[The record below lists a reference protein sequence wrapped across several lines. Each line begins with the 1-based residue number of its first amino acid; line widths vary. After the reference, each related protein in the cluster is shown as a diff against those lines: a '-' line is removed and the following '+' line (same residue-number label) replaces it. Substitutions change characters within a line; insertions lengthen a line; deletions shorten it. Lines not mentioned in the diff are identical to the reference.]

1 MFQRKVYQKL
11 MIWKEKYASKQ
22 ACLLEGARQV
32 GKTTIAEH
40 FAQNEYTSYIKID
53 FANTT
58 EEILDIFSNT
68 AKLDLLF
75 CDCRQRPVLSLQRAN
90 RLLFLTKFNAIRKQE
105 TLQKIW

>member
-40 FAQNEYTSYIKID
+40 FAQNEYTSYIKIVS
-53 FANTT
+53 A
-58 EEILDIFSNT
+58 
-68 AKLDLLF
+68 
-75 CDCRQRPVLSLQRAN
+75 
-90 RLLFLTKFNAIRKQE
+90 
-105 TLQKIW
+105 

>member
-53 FANTT
+53 FANT
-58 EEILDIFSNT
+58 
-68 AKLDLLF
+68 
-75 CDCRQRPVLSLQRAN
+75 N

>member
-32 GKTTIAEH
+32 GKTTIAELLQ
-40 FAQNEYTSYIKID
+40 QNEYTSYIKID

-58 EEILDIFSNT
+58 EEILDIFSKYCQVGSAFFAT
-68 AKLDLLF
+68 ADR
-75 CDCRQRPVLSLQRAN
+75 DRY
-90 RLLFLTKFNAIRKQE
+90 
-105 TLQKIW
+105 